1 MVVADVNVIA
11 YLLIPGE
18 RSLLAEKAFRKDP
31 DWIVPLLWRSEFRNI
46 VALYMRQT
54 EMSLAQAKTTAERAE
69 SLMRGNEYSV
79 PSKSVLTWV
88 AESKLSAYDAEY
100 VALAEDL
107 SIKLI
112 TFDKKL
118 LKEAP
123 FIAIGLEDFVSPSFR
138 VADDG

>member
-1 MVVADVNVIA
+1 MIVVDVNVIA

-18 RSLLAEKAFRKDP
+18 RNLLAEKAFRKDP

-54 EMSLAQAKTTAERAE
+54 GMSLAQAERTVEHAEL
-69 SLMRGNEYSV
+69 LMRGNEYNV
-79 PSKSVLTWV
+79 QSKSVLTWI

-100 VALAEDL
+100 AALAKDL

-112 TFDKKL
+112 TVDKKL
-118 LKEAP
+118 LREAP
-123 FIAIGLEDFVSPSFR
+123 FVAIGLEDFV
-138 VADDG
+138 